1 MSLDENKALF
11 RRWFEDV
18 VNANDYSA
26 VEELLAPN
34 YQAHFPGAPEP
45 MDRDGH
51 KGMVEMF
58 ASAFPDWQESI
69 QDVIAEDDKV
79 VLRVTAGGTH
89 QGEFQGMP
97 ASGRTVTITGMG
109 IARIEDGRI
118 AESWWD
124 FDALG
129 LMQQL
134 GAVPA
139 PTA

>member
-18 VNANDYSA
+18 VNANDYA
-26 VEELLAPN
+26 VADELLAPG
-34 YQAHFPGAPEP
+34 YTAHFPGAPEP
-45 MDRDGH
+45 IDRDGH
-51 KGMVEMF
+51 KGMVETF
-58 ASAFPDWQESI
+58 AEG
-69 QDVIAEDDKV
+69 DKV

-89 QGEFQGMP
+89 EGEFQGIP
-97 ASGRTVTITGMG
+97 PTGERVTITGIG

-134 GAVPA
+134 GAISVPA
-139 PTA
+139 A

>member
-1 MSLDENKALF
+1 
-11 RRWFEDV
+11 
-18 VNANDYSA
+18 
-26 VEELLAPN
+26 
-34 YQAHFPGAPEP
+34 
-45 MDRDGH
+45 
-51 KGMVEMF
+51 
-58 ASAFPDWQESI
+58 
-69 QDVIAEDDKV
+69 VIAEDDKV

-89 QGEFQGMP
+89 QGEFQGIP
-97 ASGRTVTITGMG
+97 ATGRTVTITGMG

-139 PTA
+139 PAV